1 MSHIIELTD
10 EQYETLRQAAEE
22 RGETLEAL
30 VAALIYQLR
39 DDQTP
44 SHAFATDEW
53 FHHLGASE
61 EQITE
66 AKRIARERGDAN
78 T

>member
-30 VAALIYQLR
+30 VAALIYRLR
-39 DDQTP
+39 DDQTL
-44 SHAFATDEW
+44 SQAFATDEW

-61 EQITE
+61 EQITA